1 VSASKSK
8 KKTFNIM
15 VDIKGQFVFEVS
27 ADNLKQALELAMA
40 MKPYERVAT
49 LAARRADWNDYET
62 EIVGVF

>member
-1 VSASKSK
+1 
-8 KKTFNIM
+8 M